1 MDQINAKFITESFE
15 KNKTSENISDI
26 LRQRSSGWKWFS
38 VNSIKRCCKKNRII
52 IFFKKKNLFSSKEKS
67 NKDFL
72 RMQNWFENTQWKL
85 KVNDF
90 EICFFFFFLSFF
102 SDFTSLILMVFKPV
116 WLSCLESG
124 TNSVLISNAFWGI
137 NQNIPF

>member
-1 MDQINAKFITESFE
+1 MIFLGKDPQAGSGSLLIQSSAFVRKIVLSF
-15 KNKTSENISDI
+15 
-26 LRQRSSGWKWFS
+26 
-38 VNSIKRCCKKNRII
+38 
-52 IFFKKKNLFSSKEKS
+52 FFFFKNLFSSKEKS